1 MVYRKTPWHL
11 LLIGLLT
18 LLWNGFGAYDYTMT
32 NLRDQ
37 AYLDTMGYPPA
48 GIAYL
53 DAFPIWAH
61 TGWALGVWGAVLGSV
76 LLLFRSRF
84 ALWAYVASII
94 GIAMTTAYEA
104 GAEMPAELAEIQPD
118 WFPILLW
125 SLTIFQLW
133 YAWLM
138 RKRGVLR

>member
-1 MVYRKTPWHL
+1 MIYRKTPWHL
-11 LLIGLLT
+11 SLIGLLT

-37 AYLDTMGYPPA
+37 AYLDTMGYPPE
-48 GIAYL
+48 GIVYL

-104 GAEMPAELAEIQPD
+104 GAKMPAELAEFKPD
-118 WFPILLW
+118 WFPILFWGLA
-125 SLTIFQLW
+125 IFQLW